1 MHFHTPKG
9 HAQGHPFVRQ
19 LFLKW
24 KSQEMSGE
32 KKKKDDKFFFFYVP
46 IRSHVCSF
54 AVLSL
59 WIMFA
64 GGPVPFGTAV
74 ATAGEIAFACADP
87 FETAPGVVGM
97 AELPLM

>member
-1 MHFHTPKG
+1 
-9 HAQGHPFVRQ
+9 
-19 LFLKW
+19 
-24 KSQEMSGE
+24 MSG
-32 KKKKDDKFFFFYVP
+32 KKKDDKFYFYVP

-74 ATAGEIAFACADP
+74 ATAGEMALGCAEP
-87 FETAPGVVGM
+87 FETGPGVDGIV
-97 AELPLM
+97 ELPLM